1 MPKVS
6 VILNTFDRPYML
18 KQAIASVLAQTLDD
32 WELIIAV
39 DHQKTQWANRE
50 NIPDKYFGV
59 LYEARLASEQQD
71 RDIHID
77 YTDLEPGDQT
87 LNRFAHNINRAFRLC
102 TGEYITYL
110 CDDDLLMPWKFTV
123 FSQILDENPDIQIV
137 YGKQMIFDV
146 PSGKFTGERG
156 LFGITNN
163 AAGQVNHNSPMHRR
177 HCFETAGGWN
187 ENAPARFGDAY
198 FWQRLNQHWPFYPL
212 DCVGEIQRMGDFN
225 CWSGKPQSDAERA
238 NKGAF
243 A

>member
-6 VILNTFDRPYML
+6 VILNTFNRPAML
-18 KQAIASVLAQTLDD
+18 KQAVSSVFAQTLDD
-32 WELIIAV
+32 WELVIACDHGGEV
-39 DHQKTQWANRE
+39 DNETT
-50 NIPDKYFGV
+50 
-59 LYEARLASEQQD
+59 RLCEEIFLEEEKG
-71 RDIHID
+71 RKRIKVIF
-77 YTDLEPGDQT
+77 TDLPIGDQT
-87 LNRFAHNINRAFRLC
+87 LNRFAYNINRAFRLC

-146 PSGKFTGERG
+146 PSRKFTGERG

-177 HCFETAGGWN
+177 HCFEAAGGWN

-225 CWSGKPQSDAERA
+225 CWSGKPRSEAEKA
-238 NKGAF
+238 GMGAF